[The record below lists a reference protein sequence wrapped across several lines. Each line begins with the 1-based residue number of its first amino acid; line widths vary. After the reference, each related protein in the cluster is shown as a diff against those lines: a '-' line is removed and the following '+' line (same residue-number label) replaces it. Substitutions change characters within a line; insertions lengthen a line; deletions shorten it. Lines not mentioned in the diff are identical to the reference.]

1 MKKIILVT
9 SLLFF
14 VACGASKAGKNVSP
28 IHSTEKVVLL
38 DRYHKTNLKVVKSKI
53 EKLPSG
59 QTEVALEIENRN
71 NDDMPTD
78 IQVVF
83 LGADGFEVE
92 KTSWVPFLFE
102 HHDVSTF
109 KTTSL
114 SPNAADYRITIRKP
128 N

>member
-1 MKKIILVT
+1 MKKISLVAV
-9 SLLFF
+9 LLFI
-14 VACGASKAGKNVSP
+14 VACGATKAGKNPDP
-28 IHSTEKVVLL
+28 IHATEKVILL
-38 DRYHKTNLKVVKSKI
+38 DRYHKSNLKVVKSRI

-71 NDDMPTD
+71 NDDIPTD
-78 IQVVF
+78 IQVTF

-92 KTSWVPFLFE
+92 KTGWTPFGFE

-109 KTTSL
+109 KATSL
-114 SPNAADYRITIRKP
+114 TSNAADYRITIRKP